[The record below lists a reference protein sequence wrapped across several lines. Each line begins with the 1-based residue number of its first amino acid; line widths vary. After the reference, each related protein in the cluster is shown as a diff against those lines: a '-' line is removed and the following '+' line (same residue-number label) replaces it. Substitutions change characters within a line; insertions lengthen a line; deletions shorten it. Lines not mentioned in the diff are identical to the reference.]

1 MYAYMG
7 IYRKHIN
14 QNSLQIKKILK
25 KGKTKKKRKKKNL
38 LKAWPADFGL
48 SAHIFLCKV
57 NYEYVV

>member
-25 KGKTKKKRKKKNL
+25 KGKTKKKRKKKKPKS
-38 LKAWPADFGL
+38 LKGL
-48 SAHIFLCKV
+48 AGRLWTFCTYFPL
-57 NYEYVV
+57 

>member
-25 KGKTKKKRKKKNL
+25 KGKTKNKRKKKN
-38 LKAWPADFGL
+38 KI
-48 SAHIFLCKV
+48 S
-57 NYEYVV
+57 